1 MTITAEDREAFD
13 TLEVR
18 LKAILPEA
26 YQESYEDV
34 QPVSMGSAGL
44 KYGFDGKVAWDQIWG
59 SFCDLAMA
67 GGPPHKGTLLEPAR
81 RSAIDAQ
88 PDQYREVVEE
98 ICRGVTL
105 VTELEARPSPNPGWV
120 RVTTHDD
127 TMAGWL
133 LRAIVMENVA
143 ARAEGPLLDLPAS
156 PAFRL
161 AKEIKNVITVIAKTC
176 HYWTGHMPW
185 AQQRTIAALFAT
197 LAEESPL
204 IEPAFPFAEGPFADG
219 TVADGPTVIDRKSKQ
234 KISEADDVD
243 GAARSDAARLDFP
256 LPQGLR
262 FSNHR
267 YAGWLGVECPGVPA
281 ALWMMRMMV
290 AANILARREGAVLF
304 VPVNPVTDPGG
315 EIVAGAIARVHH
327 LAKVKQAI

>member
-1 MTITAEDREAFD
+1 MTLTAEDRETLD

-67 GGPPHKGTLLEPAR
+67 GGPPHKGTLLEPAPR
-81 RSAIDAQ
+81 AAIDAH

-98 ICRGVTL
+98 ICRGVKM
-105 VTELEARPSPNPGWV
+105 VTELEASPSPHPGWV
-120 RVTTHDD
+120 RVTTHDE

-143 ARAEGPLLDLPAS
+143 ARAEGALLDLPAS

-185 AQQRTIAALFAT
+185 AQQRTIGALFAT

-204 IEPAFPFAEGPFADG
+204 LEPLLEPGFASADAPLLVG
-219 TVADGPTVIDRKSKQ
+219 RKSKQ
-234 KISEADDVD
+234 NISAGD
-243 GAARSDAARLDFP
+243 DAARPDAARHDATRPDFA
-256 LPQGLR
+256 LPAGLR
-262 FSNHR
+262 FSDHH
-267 YAGWLGVECPGVPA
+267 YAGWLGVECPSVPA
-281 ALWMMRMMV
+281 ALWMMRMMI
-290 AANILARREGAVLF
+290 AANILARREGTVLF
-304 VPVNPVTDPGG
+304 VPINPVTDPGG
-315 EIVAGAIARVHH
+315 EIVAEAIARIHH
-327 LAKVKQAI
+327 LATVKQAI

>member
-1 MTITAEDREAFD
+1 MTTTAEDREALD
-13 TLEVR
+13 ILEVR

-44 KYGFDGKVAWDQIWG
+44 KYNFDGKVAWDQIWG

-67 GGPPHKGTLLEPAR
+67 GGPPHKGTLLEPAPR
-81 RSAIDAQ
+81 AAIDAQ
-88 PDQYREVVEE
+88 PDQYREVIAE

-204 IEPAFPFAEGPFADG
+204 LEPVFTADG
-219 TVADGPTVIDRKSKQ
+219 RSADGPDAAGRKSEQ
-234 KISEADDVD
+234 DIAADDI
-243 GAARSDAARLDFP
+243 AIHTARPDFP
-256 LPQGLR
+256 LPHGLR
-262 FSNHR
+262 FSKHR
-267 YAGWLGVECPGVPA
+267 YAGWLGVECPTVHA

-290 AANILARREGAVLF
+290 AANILSRREGTVLF
-304 VPVNPVTDPGG
+304 VPINPVTDPGG
-315 EIVAGAIARVHH
+315 EIVAEAIARMHH
-327 LAKVKQAI
+327 LASLKQAL

>member
-1 MTITAEDREAFD
+1 MTITAEDREALD
-13 TLEVR
+13 TLETR

-26 YQESYEDV
+26 YQESYESV

-67 GGPPHKGTLLEPAR
+67 GGPPHKGSLLEPAPR
-81 RSAIDAQ
+81 AAIEAQ

-185 AQQRTIAALFAT
+185 AQQRTIGALFAT

-204 IEPAFPFAEGPFADG
+204 LEPAFPFADA
-219 TVADGPTVIDRKSKQ
+219 PTVVGRKLKQ
-234 KISEADDVD
+234 NISEGDDVE
-243 GAARSDAARLDFP
+243 RPDFA
-256 LPQGLR
+256 LPPGLR

-267 YAGWLGVECPGVPA
+267 YAGWLGLEGPSIRA

-290 AANILARREGAVLF
+290 AVNILTRREGTVLF
-304 VPVNPVTDPGG
+304 VPINPVADPGG
-315 EIVAGAIARVHH
+315 EIVAEAIARIHH
-327 LAKVKQAI
+327 LGTVKQAF

>member
-1 MTITAEDREAFD
+1 MMTAADREALD

-44 KYGFDGKVAWDQIWG
+44 KYAFDGKVAWDQIWG

-81 RSAIDAQ
+81 RAAIEAQ
-88 PDQYREVVEE
+88 PGQYREVVEE
-98 ICRGVTL
+98 ICRGVKM
-105 VTELEARPSPNPGWV
+105 VTELEARPSPHPGWV
-120 RVTTHDD
+120 RVTTHDE

-143 ARAEGPLLDLPAS
+143 AGAEGPLLDLPAS

-185 AQQRTIAALFAT
+185 AQQRTIGALFAT

-204 IEPAFPFAEGPFADG
+204 LEPAYPSADG
-219 TVADGPTVIDRKSKQ
+219 GRP
-234 KISEADDVD
+234 
-243 GAARSDAARLDFP
+243 DFA

-262 FSNHR
+262 FSTHH
-267 YAGWLGVECPGVPA
+267 YAGWLGVECPSVRA

-290 AANILARREGAVLF
+290 AANILARREGTVLF
-304 VPVNPVTDPGG
+304 VPINPLTDPGG
-315 EIVAGAIARVHH
+315 ELVAEATARIHH
-327 LAKVKQAI
+327 LATIRQAI

>member
-1 MTITAEDREAFD
+1 MTTMTTEDREALE

-44 KYGFDGKVAWDQIWG
+44 KYGFDGQVAWDQIWG

-67 GGPPHKGTLLEPAR
+67 GGPPHKGTLLEPAAR
-81 RSAIDAQ
+81 AAIDAQ
-88 PDQYREVVEE
+88 PDQYREVVDE

-105 VTELEARPSPNPGWV
+105 VTELEARPSPHPGWV
-120 RVTTHDD
+120 RVTTLDE

-156 PAFRL
+156 PGFRL

-204 IEPAFPFAEGPFADG
+204 VEPAFSFAD
-219 TVADGPTVIDRKSKQ
+219 AP
-234 KISEADDVD
+234 
-243 GAARSDAARLDFP
+243 DFA

-267 YAGWLGVECPGVPA
+267 YAGWLGVECPSVRA

-290 AANILARREGAVLF
+290 AANILSRREGSVLF
-304 VPVNPVTDPGG
+304 VPVNPVIDPGG
-315 EIVAGAIARVHH
+315 EIIAGAIARIHH
-327 LAKVKQAI
+327 LATVKQAL

>member
-1 MTITAEDREAFD
+1 MTAEDQETLE

-67 GGPPHKGTLLEPAR
+67 GGPPHKGTLLEPGTRA
-81 RSAIDAQ
+81 AIDAH
-88 PDQYREVVEE
+88 PDQYREVVDE
-98 ICRGVTL
+98 ICRGVTM
-105 VTELEARPSPNPGWV
+105 VTELEARPSPNAGWV
-120 RVTTHDD
+120 RVTTHDE

-185 AQQRTIAALFAT
+185 AQQRTIGALFAT

-204 IEPAFPFAEGPFADG
+204 LEPAFPG
-219 TVADGPTVIDRKSKQ
+219 
-234 KISEADDVD
+234 DDLNRPEVT
-243 GAARSDAARLDFP
+243 
-256 LPQGLR
+256 LPAGLR
-262 FSNHR
+262 LSNHG
-267 YAGWLGVECPGVPA
+267 YAGWLGVECPSVRA

-290 AANILARREGAVLF
+290 AANILARREGTVLF

-315 EIVAGAIARVHH
+315 EVVAGAIATIHR
-327 LAKVKQAI
+327 LAAARHVL

>member
-1 MTITAEDREAFD
+1 MTTMTAEDREALE

-67 GGPPHKGTLLEPAR
+67 GGPPHKGTLLEPAPR
-81 RSAIDAQ
+81 AAIDAQ
-88 PDQYREVVEE
+88 PDQYREVIDE
-98 ICRGVTL
+98 ICRGVTM

-204 IEPAFPFAEGPFADG
+204 IEPALSSPSSAD
-219 TVADGPTVIDRKSKQ
+219 AP
-234 KISEADDVD
+234 A
-243 GAARSDAARLDFP
+243 

-262 FSNHR
+262 LSSHR
-267 YAGWLGVECPGVPA
+267 YAGWFGVECPSVPA

-290 AANILARREGAVLF
+290 AANILARREGTVLF

-315 EIVAGAIARVHH
+315 EIVAGAIARIHH
-327 LAKVKQAI
+327 LAAARQVL

>member
-1 MTITAEDREAFD
+1 MTITVEDRE
-13 TLEVR
+13 TLETLETR

-67 GGPPHKGTLLEPAR
+67 GGPPHKGTLLEPAPR
-81 RSAIDAQ
+81 AAIEAR
-88 PDQYREVVEE
+88 PEPYREVVEE

-105 VTELEARPSPNPGWV
+105 VTDLEARPAPNPGWV

-185 AQQRTIAALFAT
+185 AQQRTIAALFTT

-204 IEPAFPFAEGPFADG
+204 LEPPLPFAD
-219 TVADGPTVIDRKSKQ
+219 APTATGRKSKQ
-234 KISEADDVD
+234 GISET
-243 GAARSDAARLDFP
+243 DAPGLA
-256 LPQGLR
+256 LPQDLR
-262 FSNHR
+262 LSNHR
-267 YAGWLGVECPGVPA
+267 YDGWLGIECPSVRA

-304 VPVNPVTDPGG
+304 VPINPATDPGG
-315 EIVAGAIARVHH
+315 VIVAEAIARIHH
-327 LAKVKQAI
+327 LATLKQVL

>member
-1 MTITAEDREAFD
+1 VKADLIGQDDDGTVTMMMTAEDREALD

-67 GGPPHKGTLLEPAR
+67 GGPPHKGTLLEPAPR
-81 RSAIDAQ
+81 AAIDAR
-88 PDQYREVVEE
+88 PDQYREVIEE

-120 RVTTHDD
+120 RVTTHDE

-133 LRAIVMENVA
+133 VRAIVMENVA

-161 AKEIKNVITVIAKTC
+161 EKEIKNVITVIAKTC

-185 AQQRTIAALFAT
+185 AQQRTIGALFAT

-204 IEPAFPFAEGPFADG
+204 LEPAFPAG
-219 TVADGPTVIDRKSKQ
+219 
-234 KISEADDVD
+234 
-243 GAARSDAARLDFP
+243 SDSDTRPDIA
-256 LPQGLR
+256 LPAGLR
-262 FSNHR
+262 VSNHR
-267 YAGWLGVECPGVPA
+267 YAGWLGVECPSVRA

-290 AANILARREGAVLF
+290 AANILSRREGTALF
-304 VPVNPVTDPGG
+304 VPINSVSDPGG
-315 EIVAGAIARVHH
+315 EIIAGALTRIHH
-327 LAKVKQAI
+327 LGTIKQAL

>member
-1 MTITAEDREAFD
+1 MTMTVEDREAFD

-67 GGPPHKGTLLEPAR
+67 GGPPHKGTLLEPAPR
-81 RSAIDAQ
+81 AAIEAR
-88 PDQYREVVEE
+88 PEQYREVIEE

-105 VTELEARPSPNPGWV
+105 VTDLEARPSPHPGWV

-185 AQQRTIAALFAT
+185 AQQRAIGALFAT

-204 IEPAFPFAEGPFADG
+204 LEPAFPDGGSARPDFA
-219 TVADGPTVIDRKSKQ
+219 
-234 KISEADDVD
+234 
-243 GAARSDAARLDFP
+243 
-256 LPQGLR
+256 LPEGLR
-262 FSNHR
+262 FSHHR
-267 YAGWLGVECPGVPA
+267 YDGWLGVECPSVPA

-290 AANILARREGAVLF
+290 AANILARREGVVLF
-304 VPVNPVTDPGG
+304 VPINPVADPGG
-315 EIVAGAIARVHH
+315 VIVAEAIARIHH
-327 LAKVKQAI
+327 LARIKQAI

>member
-26 YQESYEDV
+26 YQESYENV

-67 GGPPHKGTLLEPAR
+67 GGPPHKGTLLEPAPR
-81 RSAIDAQ
+81 AAIDAQ

-204 IEPAFPFAEGPFADG
+204 IEPAFPFAADARPDI
-219 TVADGPTVIDRKSKQ
+219 TVPA
-234 KISEADDVD
+234 
-243 GAARSDAARLDFP
+243 
-256 LPQGLR
+256 GLR
-262 FSNHR
+262 VSNQR
-267 YAGWLGVECPGVPA
+267 YAGWLGVECPDVPA

-290 AANILARREGAVLF
+290 AANILARREGAELF

-315 EIVAGAIARVHH
+315 EIVAGAIAKIHH
-327 LAKVKQAI
+327 LAALKPTIKQAI

>member
-1 MTITAEDREAFD
+1 MIMTAEDREALD
-13 TLEVR
+13 TLETR

-67 GGPPHKGTLLEPAR
+67 GGPPHKGSLLEPAPR
-81 RSAIDAQ
+81 AAIDAH
-88 PDQYREVVEE
+88 PDQYREVVDE

-120 RVTTHDD
+120 RVTTLDE

-204 IEPAFPFAEGPFADG
+204 LEPAFA
-219 TVADGPTVIDRKSKQ
+219 VADGSIAAGRKREQ
-234 KISEADDVD
+234 NISETDDVD
-243 GAARSDAARLDFP
+243 AAARPDFA
-256 LPQGLR
+256 LPAGLR

-267 YAGWLGVECPGVPA
+267 YTGWLGVECPTVPA

-290 AANILARREGAVLF
+290 AANILARREGTVLF
-304 VPVNPVTDPGG
+304 VPINPLADPGG
-315 EIVAGAIARVHH
+315 EIVAEAIARIHH
-327 LAKVKQAI
+327 LATVKQTI

>member
-1 MTITAEDREAFD
+1 MTMTAEDRETLD

-67 GGPPHKGTLLEPAR
+67 GGPPHKGTLLEPAPR
-81 RSAIDAQ
+81 AAIEAQ
-88 PDQYREVVEE
+88 PEPYREVLDE
-98 ICRGVTL
+98 ICRGVTM
-105 VTELEARPSPNPGWV
+105 VTELEAKPSPNPGWV
-120 RVTTHDD
+120 RVTTHDE

-204 IEPAFPFAEGPFADG
+204 LEPAF
-219 TVADGPTVIDRKSKQ
+219 VADGVSARP
-234 KISEADDVD
+234 DV
-243 GAARSDAARLDFP
+243 S
-256 LPQGLR
+256 LPAGLR
-262 FSNHR
+262 VSHHR
-267 YAGWLGVECPGVPA
+267 YDGWLGVECPSVPG

-290 AANILARREGAVLF
+290 AANILARREGTVLF
-304 VPVNPVTDPGG
+304 VPLNSVADPGG
-315 EIVAGAIARVHH
+315 VIVAEALARIHH
-327 LAKVKQAI
+327 LATIRQAI

>member
-1 MTITAEDREAFD
+1 MTITAEDRETFD
-13 TLEVR
+13 TLETR

-67 GGPPHKGTLLEPAR
+67 GGPPHKGTLLEPAPR
-81 RSAIDAQ
+81 AAIEAQ
-88 PDQYREVVEE
+88 PDQYRDVVAE

-105 VTELEARPSPNPGWV
+105 VTELEAKPSPNPGWV

-156 PAFRL
+156 PAYRL

-204 IEPAFPFAEGPFADG
+204 LEPAFPFADAPTAADQ
-219 TVADGPTVIDRKSKQ
+219 KSKQ
-234 KISEADDVD
+234 EISGVDDAAA
-243 GAARSDAARLDFP
+243 AARHFE
-256 LPQGLR
+256 LPHGLR
-262 FSNHR
+262 FSHHR
-267 YAGWLGVECPGVPA
+267 YNGWIGVECPSVRA
-281 ALWMMRMMV
+281 ALWMMRMMI

-304 VPVNPVTDPGG
+304 VPINPVTDPGG
-315 EIVAGAIARVHH
+315 EIVAEALARIHH
-327 LAKVKQAI
+327 LATVKQAL